1 MFTRGGQTHK
11 RAVDERVIARLSEL
25 DLRHSAA
32 LSWTRDLFLFSYYTR
47 GMTFID
53 MACLRKANICNG
65 MICYTRHKTRP
76 QLCVRIEPLVQR
88 IIDKYAAH
96 SPIYVLPV
104 LRVGSPAEAFTRYQ
118 TALNYYNRQLKILSA
133 MLDLEC
139 RLTSYTAR
147 HSWATAA
154 RNHNIPIA
162 VISAGMGHT
171 SERTTQIYLSMLEN
185 SVIDRENHRI
195 TARLNRAVGL

>member
-1 MFTRGGQTHK
+1 MFTRGGVDQTHK
-11 RAVDERVIARLSEL
+11 RAVDEQIIARLSQL
-25 DLRHSAA
+25 DLQHSAA
-32 LSWTRDLFLFSYYTR
+32 LSRARDLFLFSYCTR
-47 GMTFID
+47 GMAFID
-53 MACLRKANICNG
+53 MACLRKANIRNG
-65 MICYTRHKTRP
+65 MICYTRHKTRQ

-147 HSWATAA
+147 RSSWPETFRWWVSLICCVWSLRGTAA
-154 RNHNIPIA
+154 WSSPRP
-162 VISAGMGHT
+162 
-171 SERTTQIYLSMLEN
+171 R
-185 SVIDRENHRI
+185 
-195 TARLNRAVGL
+195 TAR